1 MRYSQGFPGA
11 GGEKM
16 RVTGGMARGRPI
28 RTPRGTATR
37 PLLSRIR
44 KSLFDVIGDRIQES
58 HFLDLYS
65 GSGAVGIEALSREA
79 EITVF
84 VEKDV
89 VSVETIKE
97 NLASCNFSSRSKIWQ
112 KDVLTFLPFLLEKER
127 FDFIFIAPPYYQGLQ
142 DRTLNIIE
150 RKNIGR
156 SWIMVQHSPRER
168 VYLNRKNIEMFKQR
182 RYGDTILSF
191 FDGSHA

>member
-1 MRYSQGFPGA
+1 MRI
-11 GGEKM
+11 
-16 RVTGGMARGRPI
+16 TGGVARGRPI

-37 PLLSRIR
+37 PLLSRVR
-44 KSLFDVIGDRIQES
+44 KSLFDVIGDRIQRS

-65 GSGAVGIEALSREA
+65 GSGAVGIEALSRGA
-79 EITVF
+79 EVTVF
-84 VEKDV
+84 VEKDT

-97 NLASCNFSSRSKIWQ
+97 NLASCNFSFLSKIWQ

-142 DRTLNIIE
+142 DRTLDIIE

-156 SWIMVQHSPRER
+156 SWIVVQHSRREK
-168 VYLNRKNIEMFKQR
+168 VNLNRKNIKMFKQK

-191 FDGSHA
+191 LDGSHA

>member
-1 MRYSQGFPGA
+1 MA
-11 GGEKM
+11 GHEKKM
-16 RVTGGMARGRPI
+16 RLTGGTARGRPI
-28 RTPRGTATR
+28 KTPRATTIR

-44 KSLFDVIGDRIQES
+44 KSLFDVIGDRIQRS

-65 GSGAVGIEALSREA
+65 GSGAVGIEALSRTA
-79 EITVF
+79 ERVIF
-84 VEKDV
+84 VEKDT

-112 KDVLTFLPFLLEKER
+112 KDVLSFLPFLLEKER

-142 DRTLNIIE
+142 DRTLHIIE
-150 RKNIGR
+150 RKNIGKT
-156 SWIMVQHSPRER
+156 WIIVQHSPREK
-168 VYLNRKNIEMFKQR
+168 VNLNREKIKMFKQR

-191 FDGSHA
+191 LDGSYA